1 AAAVLRPRRRRR
13 GQLRRHR
20 RGDRARDRP
29 RLRRP
34 GQQVRRRRRHD
45 RLVGGRRPGRVRPPR
60 QGAHR
65 PVLGAVPRGP
75 ARPQGQRRAD
85 RRREHR
91 RPRRPHDRAQGVQ
104 DRARRRGGARDRRAH
119 RLPAGLLRVGP
130 DLAHHHPRG
139 RGRPQA
145 HHRSAQP
152 ARSAL
157 QRRRHQ
163 PRHVPRGVRRAPGR
177 RALHGSRAPRA
188 DLVMTRVAVLG
199 TGIMG
204 AGMARSLARA
214 GLSVSAWN
222 RHAEKAQA
230 LAADGISVAE
240 KPEDAVAG
248 AAVVVTMLFDAASV
262 AEVMGRALPV
272 LPEGAVWAQTST
284 VGLDGTAELAEL
296 ARAHEVGFVDAPV
309 LGTRQPAEQGQLT
322 VLAAGPTDLREAV
335 APVFDAIGAKTVW
348 VGDEPGAAH
357 RLKLVANAWVF
368 SVITGTAQS
377 IALAEKLGLD
387 PQLFLE
393 TIAGGALDAPYVQ
406 LKGRAMIAG
415 DYPPAFAV
423 DGALKDSGLIA
434 DALRATGADDRL
446 ITAVNALF
454 ADAAEAGRAGEDM
467 AAVAEVFRR

>member
-1 AAAVLRPRRRRR
+1 
-13 GQLRRHR
+13 
-20 RGDRARDRP
+20 
-29 RLRRP
+29 
-34 GQQVRRRRRHD
+34 
-45 RLVGGRRPGRVRPPR
+45 
-60 QGAHR
+60 
-65 PVLGAVPRGP
+65 
-75 ARPQGQRRAD
+75 
-85 RRREHR
+85 
-91 RPRRPHDRAQGVQ
+91 
-104 DRARRRGGARDRRAH
+104 
-119 RLPAGLLRVGP
+119 
-130 DLAHHHPRG
+130 
-139 RGRPQA
+139 
-145 HHRSAQP
+145 
-152 ARSAL
+152 
-157 QRRRHQ
+157 
-163 PRHVPRGVRRAPGR
+163 
-177 RALHGSRAPRA
+177 
-188 DLVMTRVAVLG
+188 M
-199 TGIMG
+199 
-204 AGMARSLARA
+204 
-214 GLSVSAWN
+214 SAWN

-240 KPEDAVAG
+240 TPEDAVAG

-296 ARAHEVGFVDAPV
+296 ARAHGVGFVDAPV

-348 VGDEPGAAH
+348 VGEEPGAAH

-368 SVITGTAQS
+368 SVVTGTAQS

-406 LKGRAMIAG
+406 LKGRAMVAG

-454 ADAAEAGRAGEDM
+454 ADAAAAGRAGDDM

>member
-1 AAAVLRPRRRRR
+1 
-13 GQLRRHR
+13 
-20 RGDRARDRP
+20 
-29 RLRRP
+29 
-34 GQQVRRRRRHD
+34 
-45 RLVGGRRPGRVRPPR
+45 
-60 QGAHR
+60 
-65 PVLGAVPRGP
+65 
-75 ARPQGQRRAD
+75 
-85 RRREHR
+85 
-91 RPRRPHDRAQGVQ
+91 
-104 DRARRRGGARDRRAH
+104 
-119 RLPAGLLRVGP
+119 
-130 DLAHHHPRG
+130 
-139 RGRPQA
+139 
-145 HHRSAQP
+145 
-152 ARSAL
+152 
-157 QRRRHQ
+157 
-163 PRHVPRGVRRAPGR
+163 
-177 RALHGSRAPRA
+177 
-188 DLVMTRVAVLG
+188 MTRVAVLG

-296 ARAHEVGFVDAPV
+296 ARAHGVGFVDAPV
-309 LGTRQPAEQGQLT
+309 LGTRQSAEQGTLT

-348 VGDEPGAAH
+348 VGEQPGAAH

-368 SVITGTAQS
+368 SVVTGTAQS

-393 TIAGGALDAPYVQ
+393 TIAG
-406 LKGRAMIAG
+406 
-415 DYPPAFAV
+415 DYPPAFAL
-423 DGALKDSGLIA
+423 DGALKDSGLIG

-454 ADAAEAGRAGEDM
+454 ADAAAGGHAGEDM